1 MNESQINKLSARI
14 SSAFNLALSEASAL
28 AFKIEMQGAGER
40 VRSHSSVLW
49 NWRKDDAKRLAGH
62 FYWLA
67 KTYERA
73 GETGRAIT
81 FKRASNVIYEAIDA
95 DQGFNFKAFIAH
107 PHVGLKVRLEAYD
120 YWLAN
125 GAHTARQV
133 KLVNAGH
140 VDPNY
145 PPQSPKW
152 EG

>member
-1 MNESQINKLSARI
+1 MNESQIKKLSERI
-14 SSAFNLALSEASAL
+14 ASAFTLAAGEATAL
-28 AFKIEMQGAGER
+28 AFKIEALGAGER
-40 VRSHSSVLW
+40 VKSRSSLLW
-49 NWRKDDAKRLAGH
+49 EWRKDDAKRLAGH

-95 DQGFNFKAFIAH
+95 DAGFNFKTFIAH

-120 YWLAN
+120 YWLN
-125 GAHTARQV
+125 QGSNTARQI
-133 KLVNAGH
+133 KLINAGH

-145 PPQSPKW
+145 PAQSPKW